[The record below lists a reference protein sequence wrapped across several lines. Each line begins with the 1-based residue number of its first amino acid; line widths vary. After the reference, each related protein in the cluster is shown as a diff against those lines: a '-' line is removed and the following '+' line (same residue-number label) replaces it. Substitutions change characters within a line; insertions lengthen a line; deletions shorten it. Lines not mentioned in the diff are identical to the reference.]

1 MFGLCFKFSSSG
13 EFDLILQGVAVS
25 YENVL
30 KKALKY
36 PILKTNP
43 SSYFN

>member
-1 MFGLCFKFSSSG
+1 MNVRPFKFSSSG

-30 KKALKY
+30 KRLYFKKIQMLK
-36 PILKTNP
+36 NP
-43 SSYFN
+43 SDKF